1 MPQSFCNKKAAMIK
15 LNAETRPILYS
26 FRRCP
31 YAMRARMAITKSG
44 ITCELREI
52 VLRNKPEHMLT
63 ISPKATIPVIQL
75 VDGTVMDESFDIML
89 WALSQNDPDGWLKPL
104 SGNVDDALL
113 LIKQLDGPFKHHLDL
128 YKYSSR
134 FETEDPA
141 LNRQKA
147 LENLQPLI
155 DRLSHNTFLFG
166 NKPCIADIASFPF
179 VRQFANTDVTWFEN
193 STPLI
198 LQNWLN
204 SFIQSSLFKSIFAK
218 YTPWT
223 PGDPE
228 TLFPDPV

>member
-1 MPQSFCNKKAAMIK
+1 
-15 LNAETRPILYS
+15 
-26 FRRCP
+26 
-31 YAMRARMAITKSG
+31 
-44 ITCELREI
+44 
-52 VLRNKPEHMLT
+52 
-63 ISPKATIPVIQL
+63 
-75 VDGTVMDESFDIML
+75 
-89 WALSQNDPDGWLKPL
+89 LSQNDPDGWLKPL

-113 LIKQLDGPFKHHLDL
+113 FIKQLDGPFKHHLDL

-155 DRLSHNTFLFG
+155 NRLSHNTFLFG

-204 SFIQSSLFKSIFAK
+204 KFIQSSLFESIFAK

-228 TLFPDPV
+228 TLFPDPG